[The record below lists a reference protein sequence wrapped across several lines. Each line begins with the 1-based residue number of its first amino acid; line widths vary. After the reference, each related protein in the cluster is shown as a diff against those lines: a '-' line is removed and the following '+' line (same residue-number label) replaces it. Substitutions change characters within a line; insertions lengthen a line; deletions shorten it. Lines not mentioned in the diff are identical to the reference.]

1 MARSAPSPAA
11 VSRGRYHDA
20 PRSASATI
28 AALLFLGVVTACG
41 PHEAA
46 TIRDSAGIRDVGALE
61 GARAVASG
69 GAVTQPADSSNAAA
83 ATAVTDSLRAQL
95 RMMSAMDTQQM
106 TAILPTHNRLVA
118 SLLSRLTHEW
128 PKGVHPGKGE
138 RSATI
143 DSLRA
148 DLARLPGMTAE
159 QLGQA
164 MPAHLERVQRILRN

>member
-1 MARSAPSPAA
+1 MPRSGASPAA
-11 VSRGRYHDA
+11 ASRGRYHAA
-20 PRSASATI
+20 PRSALATI

-46 TIRDSAGIRDVGALE
+46 TIRDSASIRDVGALE

-69 GAVTQPADSSNAAA
+69 GAVIQPAESPNADAA
-83 ATAVTDSLRAQL
+83 MAVTDSLRAEL
-95 RMMSAMDTQQM
+95 RMMSTMDTHQM

-118 SLLSRLTHEW
+118 SLLSRLKHEW
-128 PKGVHPGKGE
+128 PEGHPGKSE
-138 RSATI
+138 RPATI

-148 DLARLPGMTAE
+148 DLARLPGLTAE